1 MQCEKKV
8 HLGPLKCITETSAV
22 LQAKLQTTTKTKII
36 QTILLHFIQNMLDML
51 ITYNLKFKLE

>member
-36 QTILLHFIQNMLDML
+36 STILHFIQNMYDMF
-51 ITYNLKFKLE
+51 ITYNQKSIH